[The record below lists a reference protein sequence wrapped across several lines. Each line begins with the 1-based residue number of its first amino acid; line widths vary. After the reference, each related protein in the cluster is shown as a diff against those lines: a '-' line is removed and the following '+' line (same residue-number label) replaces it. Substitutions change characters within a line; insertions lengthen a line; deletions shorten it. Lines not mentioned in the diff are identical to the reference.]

1 MADAPIDAMKVRII
15 GQADAVRFPGK
26 QSAELVAALEMA
38 GGVRQ
43 DSRNAC
49 SVRNP
54 MKRAS
59 LAGGLLWAWSAFAF
73 AAQPW
78 RDGDIIFHTSR
89 SAQSAAIQ
97 RATHSP
103 YSHVGV
109 IIFREGKP
117 YVFEATSTVQ
127 YTPLS
132 KWTMRGEGG
141 RFVVKRLKRALT
153 ETDKSKLRTAAR
165 AYEGKPYDLYFE
177 WSDQRI
183 YCSELVWKV
192 YHRALGLKLGE
203 LQKLREF
210 DLTDAAVRAKMRERY
225 GTNVPL
231 DEPVISPGAQFD
243 SPLLETVETR

>member
-1 MADAPIDAMKVRII
+1 MR
-15 GQADAVRFPGK
+15 AVRFLLL
-26 QSAELVAALEMA
+26 AWTLATAA
-38 GGVRQ
+38 
-43 DSRNAC
+43 D
-49 SVRNP
+49 
-54 MKRAS
+54 
-59 LAGGLLWAWSAFAF
+59 
-73 AAQPW
+73 AADL

-89 SAQSAAIQ
+89 SAQSVAIQ

-117 YVFEATSTVQ
+117 YVFEAISTVQ

-132 KWTMRGEGG
+132 KWTARGEGG

-153 ETDKSKLRTAAR
+153 EAEKSKLRTAAR
-165 AYEGKPYDLYFE
+165 VYEGKTYDLYFE

-183 YCSELVWKV
+183 YCSELVWKI
-192 YHRALGLKLGE
+192 YERALGVKLGE

-225 GTNVPL
+225 GTKVPL

>member
-1 MADAPIDAMKVRII
+1 
-15 GQADAVRFPGK
+15 
-26 QSAELVAALEMA
+26 
-38 GGVRQ
+38 
-43 DSRNAC
+43 
-49 SVRNP
+49 

-59 LAGGLLWAWSAFAF
+59 LAGTLLWACSAFAV

-78 RDGDIIFHTSR
+78 RDGDIIFHSSR
-89 SAQSAAIQ
+89 SAQSVAIQ

-109 IIFREGKP
+109 IIFRDGKP
-117 YVFEATSTVQ
+117 YVFEAISTVQ

-132 KWTMRGEGG
+132 KWTARGEGG

-153 ETDKSKLRTAAR
+153 ETEKEKLRTAAR
-165 AYEGKPYDLYFE
+165 LYEGKPYDLYFE

-183 YCSELVWKV
+183 YCSELVWKI
-192 YHRALGLKLGE
+192 YERALGVKLGE

-210 DLTDAAVRAKMRERY
+210 DLTDAAVRAKMRERF

-243 SPLLETVETR
+243 SPMLETVETR

>member
-1 MADAPIDAMKVRII
+1 
-15 GQADAVRFPGK
+15 
-26 QSAELVAALEMA
+26 
-38 GGVRQ
+38 
-43 DSRNAC
+43 
-49 SVRNP
+49 
-54 MKRAS
+54 MKRTS
-59 LAGGLLWAWSAFAF
+59 LAGALLCACSAFAV

-89 SAQSAAIQ
+89 SAQSVAIQ

-117 YVFEATSTVQ
+117 YVFEAISTVQ

-132 KWTMRGEGG
+132 KWTARGEGG

-153 ETDKSKLRTAAR
+153 EAEKSKLRTAAR
-165 AYEGKPYDLYFE
+165 AHEGKTYDLYFE

-183 YCSELVWKV
+183 YCSELVWKI
-192 YHRALGLKLGE
+192 YERALGVKLGE

-225 GTNVPL
+225 GKKVPL